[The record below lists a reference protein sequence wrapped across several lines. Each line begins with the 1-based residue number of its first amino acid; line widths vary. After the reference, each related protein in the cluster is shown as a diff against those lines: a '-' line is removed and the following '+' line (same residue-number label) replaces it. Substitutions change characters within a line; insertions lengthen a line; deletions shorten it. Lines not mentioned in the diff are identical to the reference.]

1 MKNNVHLFLLT
12 LCALSPAYAGLEFSI
27 YNGTDKPIK
36 HTHAVPEFQ
45 MNDIQ
50 PHSNAGGYI
59 PRVQDRDSVGELGW
73 SYHDDAMCLSTP
85 VRGVILINTGHKL
98 WGAWPSDKT
107 GSLIGKIIVNGKT
120 TDLADFF
127 KDPSKLVRGTWSNET
142 ITIKKDDKTGKNVPV
157 FTPDKDGVLRTP
169 DGQTP
174 NSFACD
180 TTIHFV
186 VDKNGK
192 VAREENGITMSLP

>member
-1 MKNNVHLFLLT
+1 MKQYILLLSTLFLLQ
-12 LCALSPAYAGLEFSI
+12 PVQAGLEFSI
-27 YNGTDKPIK
+27 YNGMDKPIK
-36 HTHAVPEFQ
+36 HEHSMLEFS
-45 MNDIQ
+45 MGDIA
-50 PHSNAGGYI
+50 PHSNAGRYI
-59 PRVQDRDSVGELGW
+59 ERTRNTDTLGHLAWNYSGPMCISTLTEVLILGKDRYQRW
-73 SYHDDAMCLSTP
+73 SAS
-85 VRGVILINTGHKL
+85 G
-98 WGAWPSDKT
+98 T
-107 GSLIGKIIVNGKT
+107 GSLIGKITVNGKT
-120 TDLADFF
+120 TNLGNFF
-127 KDPSKLVRGTWSNET
+127 NDPSKLVRGTWSNET
-142 ITIKKDDKTGKNVPV
+142 ISIKKDEKTGQNVPV